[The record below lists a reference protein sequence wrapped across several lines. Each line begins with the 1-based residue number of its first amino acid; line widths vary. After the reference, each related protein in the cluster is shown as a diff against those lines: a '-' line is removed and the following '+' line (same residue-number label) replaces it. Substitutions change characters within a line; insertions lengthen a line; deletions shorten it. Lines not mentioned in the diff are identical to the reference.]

1 MNELLKEDIEPPLAQ
16 DLSKT
21 ELIFKTGT
29 TEGKLFKDSEIVL
42 SGFNIINTETAKFRA
57 IFFPQATDIQWNG
70 WKWQIQNSYI
80 NFGELSEILDISEA
94 DDEVTIML
102 DLMHKAFMNRI
113 NPYYLYQHDPILDSS
128 HFGTSV
134 SKGLEIIQGLNEFT
148 NDYSI
153 PCFVVNTTDDVK
165 TPLLPKYYQSRYDDN
180 FILKNFDGK
189 TYKYYDT
196 I

>member
-16 DLSKT
+16 DLSTT
-21 ELIFKTGT
+21 ELILKTAI

-42 SGFNIINTETAKFRA
+42 SDFNIINPETAKFRA

-102 DLMHKAFMNRI
+102 DLMHKALMSRI
-113 NPYYLYQHDPILDSS
+113 NPYYPYQCNQILGSS
-128 HFGTSV
+128 HFRTSI

-148 NDYSI
+148 NGYSI
-153 PCFVVNTTDDVK
+153 PHFVVNTTGDVK
-165 TPLLPKYYQSRYDDN
+165 TPLLPKYYQSRDDDN

-189 TYKYYDT
+189 TYKYYGT